1 MQFFSIFFLFGLMG
15 VLAFPENG
23 DQAGENQLE
32 MLNMMQNYYDKLA
45 SEQEKRA
52 DWTTNFFWV
61 LRSGLE
67 IVREKLERAE
77 RRITPNFQPW

>member
-1 MQFFSIFFLFGLMG
+1 MG

-52 DWTTNFFWV
+52 DWTTNFF
-61 LRSGLE
+61 
-67 IVREKLERAE
+67 
-77 RRITPNFQPW
+77 